1 MHPANFQQ
9 NEETSSCDNFQNG
22 IDDDL
27 QCSVVLVKSLHFQ
40 FIVVVSLDYENNLGL
55 FVIISNTKTPTPT
68 LEGILVLAIMQ

>member
-22 IDDDL
+22 IDDHL